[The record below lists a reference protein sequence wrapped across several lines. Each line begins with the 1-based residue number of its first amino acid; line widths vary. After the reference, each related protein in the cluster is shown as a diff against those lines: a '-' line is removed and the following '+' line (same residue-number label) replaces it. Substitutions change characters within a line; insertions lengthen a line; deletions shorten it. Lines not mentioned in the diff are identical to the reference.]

1 MVSASSLLGTV
12 ASVWKI
18 ALSVH
23 QSSAQAAMCGAQG
36 ARARRIQAV
45 MALRANAQSRP
56 ASKSW
61 SFTSTPLS

>member
-1 MVSASSLLGTV
+1 MLSASSLLGTM
-12 ASVWKI
+12 ASVWEI

-23 QSSAQAAMCGAQG
+23 QGKALG

-45 MALRANAQSRP
+45 MALRPNAQSRP